1 MQDHDTD
8 HFGHGPGRCP
18 LFSDTR
24 QVHADEVLGAAAK
37 AKENIEDGKLKHD
50 PTKDYVRPEPREH
63 RPFGGG
69 RFFARF
75 GFGRRLRNEAFNDPW
90 ALPPEMIMDED
101 RDDYG
106 DEGENRFDP
115 LREGE
120 EMLARDMGRFSRNK
134 NFFKKGFC
142 F

>member
-50 PTKDYVRPEPREH
+50 PTKDYVRPEPRGP

-69 RFFARF
+69 GFFARF
-75 GFGRRLRNEAFNDPW
+75 GIGRRLRNEAMNYPW

-106 DEGENRFDP
+106 DMMEQLG
-115 LREGE
+115 
-120 EMLARDMGRFSRNK
+120 
-134 NFFKKGFC
+134 
-142 F
+142 